1 MNNSMSSIVDQE
13 QHRRVRSR
21 EFLFMT
27 VPSAE
32 NKEELYG
39 ITMGSQIKKF
49 REILGKMKDMEVY
62 EVFKN
67 YIETKEMDVRILKS
81 PTEHWKH
88 VDKSYTEEN
97 GLIGIFSVENKF
109 PWMLMYYTE
118 NINGL
123 KEDLKKFLETYKEN

>member
-1 MNNSMSSIVDQE
+1 MDNMSSIVDKE

-27 VPSAE
+27 VPSLE

-49 REILGKMKDMEVY
+49 RQILGRKKDMEVY

-67 YIETKEMDVRILKS
+67 YIETKKMDIRILKS

-88 VDKSYTEEN
+88 VDKHYTEQNDLME
-97 GLIGIFSVENKF
+97 IFSVENKF
-109 PWMLMYYTE
+109 PCMIMYYTE

-123 KEDLKKFLETYKEN
+123 KEDLRKFLETYKEN